1 MTTASTLPAAAFTMP
16 GRLHAAAGDAARTD
30 AYLPAATV
38 QCHAANLL
46 ALANGDL
53 LCAWFGGTQEGV
65 PDISI
70 YCSRLEKG
78 GASWSEPVRL
88 SDDTTRSEQNPVLF
102 AAPDG
107 DLWLLYTAQ
116 LSGHQNTSIV
126 RRRISKDQGRTWGA
140 IDTLFDKPG
149 TFVRQPIVVA
159 RDGAWLCPVFL
170 CRVQPGERWSGNDDV
185 SVVMRSTDGG
195 ATWSEHAVPDSVGC
209 VHMNIQMLADGTL
222 LALYR
227 SRWAD
232 HIYASRSRDGLAWSA
247 PEALDLPNNNSSIQ
261 FVTLAN
267 GHLGLVFNASSAAQS
282 TARRASLYDDI
293 EDSEDS
299 GELVAQAASA
309 RGTAFWGA
317 PRAPMTL
324 AISLDGGR
332 TWPVRRNLE
341 TGDGYCMT
349 NNSVDKLNREFSY
362 PSIAQS
368 PDGRLHIA
376 YTYFRQRIKYV
387 SVTEDW
393 ASAAKQ
399 DADAAPA
406 RA

>member
-1 MTTASTLPAAAFTMP
+1 MTSHSLMPDEATTMP
-16 GRLHAAAGDAARTD
+16 GRLHEARGDAARID

-38 QCHAANLL
+38 QNHAANLL

-70 YCSRLEKG
+70 YLSRLAQG
-78 GASWSEPVRL
+78 SSTWSEPVRL
-88 SDDTTRSEQNPVLF
+88 SDDPTRSEQNPVLF

-107 DLWLLYTAQ
+107 KLWLIYTAQ

-126 RRRISKDQGRTWGA
+126 RRRVSGDNGHTWGP
-140 IDTLFDKPG
+140 IDTLFDLPG

-170 CRVQPGERWSGNDDV
+170 CRVAPGERWSGNDDV
-185 SVVMRSTDGG
+185 SAVMRSTDNG
-195 ATWSEHAVPDSVGC
+195 ATWTAHDVPGSVGC
-209 VHMNIQMLADGTL
+209 VHMNIQPLPDGSL
-222 LALYR
+222 VALFR

-232 HIYASRSRDGLAWSA
+232 HIHMSRSADGIAWSE
-247 PEALDLPNNNSSIQ
+247 PEPLALPNNNSSIQ

-267 GHLGLVFNASSAAQS
+267 GHLALVFNNSSAAQS
-282 TARRASLYDDI
+282 TGRRASLYDDI
-293 EDSEDS
+293 EDAEDS
-299 GELVAQAASA
+299 GTLATQAASA

-324 AISLDGGR
+324 AVSMDGGR
-332 TWPVRRNLE
+332 TWPVMRNLE

-349 NNSVDKLNREFSY
+349 NNSTDKLNREFSY
-362 PSIAQS
+362 PSIVQS
-368 PDGRLHIA
+368 ADGRLHIA

-387 SVTEDW
+387 SVSEDW
-393 ASAAKQ
+393 ASAGDRQ
-399 DADAAPA
+399 AA
-406 RA
+406 